1 MRNVSDLNLLSKH
14 MNEHAM
20 KHKDILRDTC
30 GLLVV
35 SNQIHSHLVL
45 FKVRL
50 VNFLPRGAFLQVRPL
65 PWTMRFHEEA
75 SRGAQGDKHTNRSRN
90 HSVPIGNVVTLTGVP
105 S

>member
-1 MRNVSDLNLLSKH
+1 
-14 MNEHAM
+14 M
-20 KHKDILRDTC
+20 KYKEILREPYRV
-30 GLLVV
+30 LVV
-35 SNQIHSHLVL
+35 SNQIHPHLVL

-75 SRGAQGDKHTNRSRN
+75 SRGAQGDNETNRSRN